1 MAQTRRRN
9 DGAGL
14 ATSEGRGLMGNW
26 SKRQRMSVTLTG
38 PRDLTG
44 ANLGPLVLANPI
56 LDKMEIRRLVDLH
69 CPADLRVEIPIG
81 DVICALAA
89 NRLCSPEPLMH
100 VAEWAE
106 NSGAEFLLGTPAKA
120 LNDDRL
126 ARALDAVFEK
136 RWNILADVALHTSQ
150 VFNVS
155 LAKVHYDPTSFH
167 FTGRYDNQSE
177 SPSLLPELKPFKIE
191 VGRHAR
197 PGLDIKEAQV
207 GVDLAN
213 DGKGPVPFFYHSADG
228 SANGHIAVAK
238 NLQNMLKYVKPK
250 KLLMITDRG
259 CFSAEQAVDLVR
271 KHHFDFISSLTW
283 TKDLADLY
291 DQKKPVMKEASFLS
305 LKEQLKRQAK
315 KPPETWERYFIGEM
329 GHTITHEQKVE
340 TSSGNKKTEK
350 RSIRARLIYV
360 FSTADQKV
368 CRKTRIKYT
377 DKIAAGLV
385 QIQNS
390 VQNGHMKEI
399 QAVDKRVTALYGSK
413 AAQHYFTYQVQALT
427 AQDLDRLPP
436 RHPGQRKP
444 ALKFSY
450 QYHADR
456 AQKDAGYDGL
466 YTICTSLSKKT
477 HSTDEV
483 FTAFKEQHHIET
495 AHHQWKAPIR
505 LRPLFLKKVNRIESL
520 VFVQFLALMAFYLL
534 QRSYRLAKDPSCRTT
549 GETLLKRFSF
559 TPIAVRY
566 HPQTVQVMPIP
577 LKKDQIEILKK
588 LSFPL
593 VEDQIRRSVTRPD
606 PDASYSRREI

>member
-1 MAQTRRRN
+1 MGTWKNRQAVSVR
-9 DGAGL
+9 L
-14 ATSEGRGLMGNW
+14 TSP
-26 SKRQRMSVTLTG
+26 S
-38 PRDLTG
+38 DLIG

-56 LDKMEIRRLVDLH
+56 LEKMEIRRFVNLH
-69 CPADLRVEIPIG
+69 CPPNPRLEVLIG

-106 NSGAEFLLGTPAKA
+106 SSGEEFLMGIPAET

-136 RWNILADVALHTSQ
+136 RWNILADVALHASQ
-150 VFNVS
+150 VFTVS

-167 FTGRYDNQSE
+167 FTGQYDHQSE
-177 SPSLLPELKPFKIE
+177 SPSLLPELRPFKIE

-207 GVDLAN
+207 GVDLAD

-228 SANGHIAVAK
+228 SANGHIAAAK
-238 NLQNMLKYVKPK
+238 NLQNLLKYVKPK

-259 CFSAEQAVDLVR
+259 CFSAELAVDLVR

-283 TKDLADLY
+283 TKDLAELY
-291 DQKKPVMKEASFLS
+291 DQNKPVMQEASFLS
-305 LKEQLKRQAK
+305 LKEQRKRQAEK
-315 KPPETWERYFIGEM
+315 APETWERYLIGETPY
-329 GHTITHEQKVE
+329 TITHEGKVE
-340 TSSGNKKTEK
+340 TSSGETKTVK
-350 RSIRARLIYV
+350 RSIQARLIYV

-377 DKIAAGLV
+377 DKIAAGLA

-390 VQNGHMKEI
+390 VQNGYTREI
-399 QAVDKRVTALYGSK
+399 QAVDKRVAALFGNK
-413 AAQHYFTYQVQALT
+413 AARHYFSYQVQAL
-427 AQDLDRLPP
+427 AAEDLDRLPP
-436 RHPGQRKP
+436 RQRGQRKP

-450 QYHADR
+450 LYHAEL

-466 YTICTSLSKKT
+466 YAICTSLSKET
-477 HSTDEV
+477 QSTDEV

-505 LRPLFLKKVNRIESL
+505 LRPLFLKKAKRIESL

-534 QRSYRLAKDPSCRTT
+534 QRSYRLAKGPSSRTT
-549 GETLLKRFSF
+549 GETLLKHFSF
-559 TPIAVRY
+559 TPITIGY
-566 HPQTVQVMPIP
+566 HAQNVQVTTFS
-577 LKKDQIEILKK
+577 LKKPQIEILET
-588 LSFPL
+588 LSFSS
-593 VEDQIRRSVTRPD
+593 VEDQIRRTVTLPD
-606 PDASYSRREI
+606 SDGSNSRREI

>member
-1 MAQTRRRN
+1 
-9 DGAGL
+9 
-14 ATSEGRGLMGNW
+14 MGNW
-26 SKRQRMSVTLTG
+26 NKRQRMSVTLTG
-38 PRDLTG
+38 PSDLTG

-69 CPADLRVEIPIG
+69 CPADPRLEIPIG

-106 NSGAEFLLGTPAKA
+106 NSGAEFLLGTPAEA

-136 RWNILADVALHTSQ
+136 RWNILADVALHASQ

-167 FTGRYDNQSE
+167 FTGQYDDQSE

-197 PGLDIKEAQV
+197 PGQDIKEAQV

-213 DGKGPVPFFYHSADG
+213 DEKGPVPFFYHSADG

-238 NLQNMLKYVKPK
+238 NLQHMLKYVKPK

-283 TKDLADLY
+283 TETLANLY
-291 DQKKPVMKEASFLS
+291 DQKKPVMREASFLS
-305 LKEQLKRQAK
+305 FKEQRKRQAE
-315 KPPETWERYFIGEM
+315 KPPETWERYSIGEIPY
-329 GHTITHEQKVE
+329 TIKHEQKVE
-340 TSSGNKKTEK
+340 TPSGEKKTEK

-377 DKIAAGLV
+377 ERIAAGLA

-390 VQNGHMKEI
+390 VQNGFMKDI
-399 QAVDKRVTALYGSK
+399 QPVDKRVNALYGKK
-413 AAQHYFTYQVQALT
+413 AARDYFTYQVHALT
-427 AQDLDRLPP
+427 AQDLDHLPP
-436 RHPGQRKP
+436 RRPGQRKP
-444 ALKFSY
+444 TLRFSY
-450 QYHADR
+450 QYYPDR
-456 AQKDAGYDGL
+456 AQKDADYDGL
-466 YTICTSLSKKT
+466 YAICTSLSKKT

-483 FTAFKEQHHIET
+483 FTPFKEQHHIET

-505 LRPLFLKKVNRIESL
+505 LRPLFLKKVTRIESL

-534 QRSYRLAKDPSCRTT
+534 QRSYRLAKEPSCRTT

-559 TPIAVRY
+559 TPIALRY
-566 HPQTVQVMPIP
+566 QPQTVQVTPFP
-577 LKKDQIEILKK
+577 LKKAQIEILKT
-588 LSFPL
+588 LTFPL
-593 VEDQIRRSVTRPD
+593 IEDQIRRSVTRSD
-606 PDASYSRREI
+606 PDADYSRRAI

>member
-1 MAQTRRRN
+1 
-9 DGAGL
+9 
-14 ATSEGRGLMGNW
+14 MGNW
-26 SKRQRMSVTLTG
+26 NKKQRMSVTLTG
-38 PRDLTG
+38 SSDLIG

-56 LDKMEIRRLVDLH
+56 LEKMEIRRLVNLH
-69 CPADLRVEIPIG
+69 CPADPRLEIPIG
-81 DVICALAA
+81 NVICALAA

-106 NSGAEFLLGTPAKA
+106 NSGAEFILGTPAEA

-126 ARALDAVFEK
+126 ARALDAVFQK
-136 RWNILADVALHTSQ
+136 RWNILADVALHVSRI
-150 VFNVS
+150 FNVS

-167 FTGRYDNQSE
+167 FTGQYDHQSE

-238 NLQNMLKYVKPK
+238 NLQNMLKYIKPK
-250 KLLMITDRG
+250 KLLLITDRG
-259 CFSAEQAVDLVR
+259 CFSAEQAMDLVR

-291 DQKKPVMKEASFLS
+291 DRKKPDLKEASFLS
-305 LKEQLKRQAK
+305 LKEQLKREAE
-315 KPPETWERYFIGEM
+315 KPPETWEKYFIGEIPY
-329 GHTITHEQKVE
+329 TITHEQEVE
-340 TSSGNKKTEK
+340 TSPGDTKTEK
-350 RSIRARLIYV
+350 CSIRARLIYV

-368 CRKTRIKYT
+368 CRKTRVKYT
-377 DKIAAGLV
+377 NKIAAGLS

-390 VQNGHMKEI
+390 VQNGYLKDV
-399 QAVDKRVTALYGSK
+399 QAVDKRVSALYGKK
-413 AAQHYFTYQVQALT
+413 AARHYFNYQVRALT
-427 AQDLDRLPP
+427 AQDIDRLPL
-436 RHPGQRKP
+436 RRRGQRKP

-450 QYHADR
+450 QYHDDR
-456 AQKDAGYDGL
+456 AQKDARYDGL
-466 YTICTSLSKKT
+466 YAICTSLSKKT

-505 LRPLFLKKVNRIESL
+505 LRPLFLKKVIRIESL

-534 QRSYRLAKDPSCRTT
+534 QRSYRLAKGACCRAT
-549 GETLLKRFSF
+549 GETLLKCFSF
-559 TPIAVRY
+559 TPIAINY
-566 HPQTVQVMPIP
+566 HPQSVQVTPFP
-577 LKKDQIEILKK
+577 LKKVQIEILKM
-588 LSFPL
+588 LGFPL
-593 VEDQIRRSVTRPD
+593 LEGQICSSVTRPD
-606 PDASYSRREI
+606 SDASHSQREI